1 MTRPR
6 WSLKKRRSED
16 NVDRRTKPITLE
28 PVPGHRFPLI
38 VIQLCVLIYMR
49 TPCGL
54 RTVVTI
60 LETFAELPGDT
71 FGKVPC
77 YNTVE
82 NRVKKL
88 ELSAYQDDRP
98 CKDKKFA
105 MVIDESIAINGQKL
119 LLTLA
124 VPSEHQNRPV
134 RHEDVTILDMS
145 VSKGFNGDDVQ
156 GRIEA
161 AEKSA
166 GNTPDYIISD
176 NGHNLVRGI
185 TDSGHTHHAD
195 ISHSMGVILRNVYEK
210 RSDFVEFTAFLGKKR
225 LQYHLTDKAYLL
237 PPNMRVILR
246 FMNMSS
252 WVFWGNEMLDR
263 HDALPEK
270 MKEAYAFIKDHESL
284 LRELQTVICDV
295 RHVEATCKNEGFSIM
310 TSRKCKS
317 HIITHVLGNAHSR
330 QARAG
335 IGMLEYF
342 KREEATLTDNMSIN
356 LSSDIIESTFG
367 IYKSKKSPNKL
378 YGVTS
383 FVLTIPLY
391 SKVANESVTKT
402 INFKERIVNVKL
414 KDISTWST
422 EHLSKNWVTERTK
435 TLRKVS

>member
-1 MTRPR
+1 
-6 WSLKKRRSED
+6 
-16 NVDRRTKPITLE
+16 
-28 PVPGHRFPLI
+28 
-38 VIQLCVLIYMR
+38 MR

-60 LETFAELPGDT
+60 LEIFAELLGDT

-77 YNTVE
+77 YNTIE
-82 NRVKKL
+82 NWVKKL
-88 ELSAYQDDRP
+88 GLSVYQDEQP

-105 MVIDESIAINGQKL
+105 MVVDESIAINGQKL

-124 VPSEHQNRPV
+124 IPSEHQNRPIK
-134 RHEDVTILDMS
+134 HEDVTILDMS

-156 GRIEA
+156 SRIEE

-166 GNTPDYIISD
+166 GNAPDYIISD
-176 NGHNLVRGI
+176 NGHNLTKGI
-185 TDSGHTHHAD
+185 TGSRHIHHAD
-195 ISHSMGVILRNVYEK
+195 ISHSMGVILKNVYEK
-210 RSDFVEFTAFLGKKR
+210 QSDFVEFTTLLGKKR

-237 PPNMRVILR
+237 PPNMRTISR

-252 WVFWGNEMLDR
+252 WVFWGNEMLDCY
-263 HDALPEK
+263 DTLPEK
-270 MKEAYAFIKDHESL
+270 MQEAYAFIKDYESL
-284 LRELQTVICDV
+284 LKELQTVLSAV
-295 RHVEATCKNEGFSIM
+295 RHVEAICKNNGFSIM
-310 TSRKCKS
+310 TSRKCKL

-330 QARAG
+330 QVHAG
-335 IGMLEYF
+335 IKMLEYF
-342 KREEATLTDNMSIN
+342 NREEALLTANMSIN
-356 LSSDIIESTFG
+356 ISSDIIESTFG

-391 SKVANESVTKT
+391 PKVSNESVTKT

>member
-1 MTRPR
+1 
-6 WSLKKRRSED
+6 
-16 NVDRRTKPITLE
+16 
-28 PVPGHRFPLI
+28 
-38 VIQLCVLIYMR
+38 MR

-60 LETFAELPGDT
+60 LEIFAELLGDT

-77 YNTVE
+77 YNTIE
-82 NRVKKL
+82 NWVKKL
-88 ELSAYQDDRP
+88 GLSVYQDEQP
-98 CKDKKFA
+98 CKDKNFA
-105 MVIDESIAINGQKL
+105 MVVDESIAINGQKL

-124 VPSEHQNRPV
+124 IPSEHQNRPI
-134 RHEDVTILDMS
+134 RHEDVTILDIS

-156 GRIEA
+156 GRIEE
-161 AEKSA
+161 AEKFA
-166 GNTPDYIISD
+166 GNAPDYIISD
-176 NGHNLVRGI
+176 NGHNLTKGI
-185 TDSGHTHHAD
+185 TGSRHIRHAD
-195 ISHSMGVILRNVYEK
+195 ISHSMGVILKNAYEK
-210 RSDFVEFTAFLGKKR
+210 QSDFVEFTTLLGKKR

-237 PPNMRVILR
+237 PPNMRAISR

-252 WVFWGNEMLDR
+252 WVFWGNEMLDCY
-263 HDALPEK
+263 DTLPEK
-270 MKEAYAFIKDHESL
+270 MQEAYAFIKDYESL
-284 LRELQTVICDV
+284 LKELQAVLCAV
-295 RHVEATCKNEGFSIM
+295 RHVEAICKNEGLSVV
-310 TSRKCKS
+310 TSRKCKLYV
-317 HIITHVLGNAHSR
+317 ITHVLGNAHSR

-342 KREEATLTDNMSIN
+342 NREEALLTGNMSIN
-356 LSSDIIESTFG
+356 ISSDIIESTFG

-391 SKVANESVTKT
+391 PKVSNEAVTKT